1 MIEGAILKTGKF
13 AGSSMNKTKVL
24 LIAGAAHGGTTITSI
39 LLGQHPQ
46 LFVTSKMRGFA
57 RGDRFDENNF
67 CSCGERT
74 VECSF
79 WREVRE
85 RFKSVQETRDLDRL
99 TRLYRILSDVSARPY
114 VVDVTHNP
122 ADVERFLGPTELD
135 FRLLHVYRDLEAV
148 VYSRL
153 RKDYQI
159 GRVKESG
166 PIRLFRVAKV
176 ARHWKRQRRRFL
188 QAERSLDGRALRV
201 DYQQLCQEPH
211 GILEQVGS
219 FMDVDF
225 SEVCDDLLLGEP
237 LGQPFHFIRGNIK
250 LRSKHQEQ
258 KQIRLRYDDSY
269 LTEMPP
275 IERLLSR
282 VCGRLS

>member
-1 MIEGAILKTGKF
+1 MG
-13 AGSSMNKTKVL
+13 KTKVL

-46 LFVTSKMRGFA
+46 LFVTGKMRGFP
-57 RGDRFDENNF
+57 RGDLFNEDNL
-67 CSCGERT
+67 CSCGERA

-85 RFKSVQETRDLDRL
+85 RFKSVQETHELGRL
-99 TRLYRILSDVSARPY
+99 TRLYRILSEVSGRPY
-114 VVDVTHNP
+114 VVDVTHNA
-122 ADVERFLGPTELD
+122 ADVERFLGPTEFD
-135 FRLLHVYRDLEAV
+135 FRLLHVFRDLEAV

-153 RKDYQI
+153 RKDHQI

-166 PIRLFRVAKV
+166 PIRLLRVAKV
-176 ARHWKRQRRRFL
+176 ARHWKQQRRRFL
-188 QAERSLDGRALRV
+188 QAERSLDDRALRV
-201 DYQQLCQEPH
+201 DYQQLCREPH

-225 SEVCDDLLLGEP
+225 SEVCDHLMRGEP
-237 LGQPFHFIRGNIK
+237 LEQPFHLIRGNMK
-250 LRSKHQEQ
+250 LRSKLQEQ
-258 KQIRLRYDDSY
+258 KQIQLRYDDAY
-269 LTEMPP
+269 LSDMSP

-282 VCGRLS
+282 VCARLP